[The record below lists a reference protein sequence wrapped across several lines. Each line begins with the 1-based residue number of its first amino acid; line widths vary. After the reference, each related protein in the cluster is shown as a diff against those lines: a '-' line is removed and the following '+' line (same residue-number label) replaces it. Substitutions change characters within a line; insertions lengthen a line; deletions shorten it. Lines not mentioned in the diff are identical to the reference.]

1 MRKRG
6 NIVAAHRREEAVNP
20 SGIATAGNRNAIVG
34 HWRIVAAWRSH
45 FIALA
50 VALLAVIAGSEA
62 GRAAD
67 AQLFV
72 KARPAPV
79 AVAWDGF
86 YIGAHGGYGWAN
98 KKFVDNFPF
107 YDGQI
112 DAEPQLRGG
121 LDGFQAGYNYRTD
134 WLVLGIEGE
143 FSWSGLKQND
153 FSCFTFGDQVCS
165 AKSEWFA
172 AVTARIGVA
181 DGSTQYY
188 LKGGPAWTHDRFTD
202 LATCAGTQPITRNG
216 FTASC
221 GDTLFSNQTRFGWL
235 IGGGI
240 EYLFASNWSL
250 KLEYNYMDFGGRSV
264 LFNDGANGI
273 FTEEIHQKINVVKV
287 GLNYYFGGASAA
299 APLAGGRNYAYPSA
313 NGNGGPSRVVTFAG
327 FDVAKSSY
335 GALAGAII
343 APSNSIDSSGLR
355 VLILGEAGHY
365 KYPDDPGSIRGTYTS
380 GDLLIGYAFEG
391 DNYSINLMAG
401 GNATNHM
408 LSEIDTENSVQGTAF
423 GGKVRTDAWVNPTP
437 ATLVYGEADYSTA
450 FRTYY
455 AKAKLGYDITNGER
469 VFVGPEVAVLGNERF
484 NQWRLGGHITQLKLG
499 KTQVDITGGYA
510 HDSVVGNSAYGGVE
524 FSANF

>member
-1 MRKRG
+1 M
-6 NIVAAHRREEAVNP
+6 AAV
-20 SGIATAGNRNAIVG
+20 
-34 HWRIVAAWRSH
+34 
-45 FIALA
+45 
-50 VALLAVIAGSEA
+50 LLSVIAGNA
-62 GRAAD
+62 PGRAAD

-72 KARPAPV
+72 KATPAPV

-107 YDGQI
+107 YDGEI
-112 DAEPQLRGG
+112 DAEPRLRGG
-121 LDGFQAGYNYRTD
+121 LGGFQAGYNYRTD

-143 FSWSGLKQND
+143 FSWSDIKQNN

-181 DGSTQYY
+181 NGAALYY
-188 LKGGPAWTHDRFTD
+188 LKGGPAWTRDHFTD
-202 LATCAGTQPITRNG
+202 LATCAGTQPLTRNG
-216 FTASC
+216 VTAAC
-221 GDTLFSNQTRFGWL
+221 GDTFFSNQTRFGWL

-240 EYLFASNWSL
+240 EYLFAPNWSL
-250 KLEYNYMDFGGRSV
+250 KLEYNYMDFGSRSIP
-264 LFNDGANGI
+264 FTDGGTGF

-287 GLNYYFGGASAA
+287 GLNYYFGGAAAA
-299 APLAGGRNYAYPSA
+299 APLTFPAASK
-313 NGNGGPSRVVTFAG
+313 NGNGVPSQIVTFAG
-327 FDVAKSSY
+327 MDVAKSGY
-335 GALAGAII
+335 GALVGAII
-343 APSNSIDSSGLR
+343 APSNNIDASGLR
-355 VLILGEAGHY
+355 VFILGEAGHY
-365 KYPDDPGSIRGTYTS
+365 KYPNDPGSISGTYTS

-391 DNYSINLMAG
+391 DNYSINLLAG

-423 GGKVRTDAWVNPTP
+423 GGKVRADAWVNPTP

-455 AKAKLGYDITNGER
+455 AKVKLGYDITNGKR
-469 VFVGPEVAVLGNERF
+469 IFIGPEIAALGNERF
-484 NQWRLGGHITQLKLG
+484 DQWRLGGHITQLKLG
-499 KTQVDITGGYA
+499 KIQVDISGGYA